1 MKRHLI
7 VFLAIAVGLQ
17 VSAQTQSAK
26 KSEKPASKK
35 EAKKSDDKSNQ
46 KPKKIKVNQEYTTAS
61 GLRYRVTELGKGKQ
75 VEAGDKVTVHYTG
88 KLTNGT
94 KFDSSKDRNQ
104 PFTFKVG
111 AGQVIRGWDEGL
123 QLLKI
128 GDKATF
134 VIPPDIAYGQRDMGS
149 IPPNSTLI
157 FDVEVIDSRP
167 SPKIVP
173 FDTKGKDTLTTAS
186 GLRYINVENGNGE
199 QAVSGKTVRVHYT
212 GYLMD
217 GKIFDS
223 SIERD
228 EPIEF
233 PLGQRMVIPG
243 WEEGIAL
250 MKVGDK
256 KRLIIPSELAYGA
269 NGAGGGVIPPNATLI
284 FDVELVEVK

>member
-1 MKRHLI
+1 MIKRLI
-7 VFLAIAVGLQ
+7 VLLAIAIGLQ
-17 VSAQTQSAK
+17 ASAQAQNAK
-26 KSEKPASKK
+26 KAGKSTAKKESKK
-35 EAKKSDDKSNQ
+35 PEQKSSQ

-61 GLRYRVTELGKGKQ
+61 GLKYRVTELGKGKQ

-104 PFTFKVG
+104 PFSFKVG
-111 AGQVIRGWDEGL
+111 AGQVIKGWDEGL
-123 QLLKI
+123 QLLKV

-157 FDVEVIDSRP
+157 FDVEVLDTKSA
-167 SPKIVP
+167 PKILP
-173 FDTKGKDTLTTAS
+173 YNTKGKDTLTTAS
-186 GLRYINVENGNGE
+186 GLRYINVENGSGE
-199 QAVSGKTVRVHYT
+199 QAVAGKTVRVHYT

-269 NGAGGGVIPPNATLI
+269 NGAGGVIPPNATLI
-284 FDVELVEVK
+284 FDVELVQVK

>member
-1 MKRHLI
+1 M
-7 VFLAIAVGLQ
+7 
-17 VSAQTQSAK
+17 
-26 KSEKPASKK
+26 
-35 EAKKSDDKSNQ
+35 
-46 KPKKIKVNQEYTTAS
+46 NQEYTTAS
-61 GLRYRVTELGKGKQ
+61 GLKYRVTELGKGKQ

-104 PFTFKVG
+104 PFSFKVG
-111 AGQVIRGWDEGL
+111 AGQVIKGWDEGL
-123 QLLKI
+123 QLLKV

-157 FDVEVIDSRP
+157 FDVEVLDTKSA
-167 SPKIVP
+167 PKILP
-173 FDTKGKDTLTTAS
+173 YDTKGKDTLTTAS
-186 GLRYINVENGNGE
+186 GLRYINVENGSGE
-199 QAVSGKTVRVHYT
+199 QAVAGKTVRVHYT

-269 NGAGGGVIPPNATLI
+269 NGAGGVIPPNATLI
-284 FDVELVEVK
+284 FDVELVQVK

>member
-157 FDVEVIDSRP
+157 FDVEVIDSKP

-186 GLRYINVENGNGE
+186 GLRYINVENGSGE

-269 NGAGGGVIPPNATLI
+269 NGAGGVIPPNATLI